1 MKNIKLAIV
10 VGLLAGGWA
19 YFALTVGKIGDITL
33 YAWPVF
39 LSWALFFAAGANLEA
54 VKKVSI
60 SQVWGIAWGWL
71 SVTIGI
77 EVLGGTLGVP
87 LGVGLAVM
95 VLAALIVI
103 LMTDVKFLSFGPG
116 AFAAWAVFFGT
127 GFDTVSALLMLLV
140 GVLFGYLSVTITGM
154 ISKKS

>member
-1 MKNIKLAIV
+1 MKNIKLAVV
-10 VGLLAGGWA
+10 VGILAGGWA
-19 YFALTVGKIGDITL
+19 YAALSIGSIGAITL
-33 YAWPVF
+33 YPWPVF

-77 EVLGGTLGVP
+77 DLLGDTLGVP
-87 LGVGLAVM
+87 LGIGLAVLI
-95 VLAALIVI
+95 LAAAIVI
-103 LMTDVKFLSFGPG
+103 MMTDIPLLSFGPG

-154 ISKKS
+154 LSKE